1 MSSKPFITDEA
12 LADIDDIWFFIA
24 HDSIAAADKVVD
36 DIYEAADFLADNP
49 GIGHI
54 REDLADT
61 SLRFWR
67 VHSYLIAYRPDTDPL
82 EIVRILSGYR
92 DVSQLL

>member
-1 MSSKPFITDEA
+1 MNEPFITDEA
-12 LADIDDIWFFIA
+12 LADLDDIWFYIA
-24 HDSIAAADKVVD
+24 HDSIAAADDVID
-36 DIYEAADFLADNP
+36 EIYAAADLLAERP
-49 GIGHI
+49 EIGHV

-67 VHSYLIAYRPDTDPL
+67 VHSYIIVYRPDTKPL

-92 DVSQLL
+92 DVSHIL

>member
-1 MSSKPFITDEA
+1 MSGFHLSDEA
-12 LADIDDIWFFIA
+12 RQDLFDIWKYIA
-24 HDSIAAADKVVD
+24 LDNLDAANKVRED
-36 DIYEAADFLADNP
+36 FYEAIHLLVANP

-67 VHSYLIAYRPDTDPL
+67 VHSYLIAYRPDTNPL

-92 DVSQLL
+92 DMSRLL